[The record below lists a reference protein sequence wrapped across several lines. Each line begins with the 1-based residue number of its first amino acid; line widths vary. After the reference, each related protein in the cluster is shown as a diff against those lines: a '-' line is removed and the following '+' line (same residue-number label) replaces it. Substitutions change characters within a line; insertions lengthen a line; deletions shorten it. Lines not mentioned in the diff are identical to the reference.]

1 MLRPISWYARFR
13 TFLCT
18 FPVCFPLLL
27 FPQRLRRTVLV
38 YLRQALFRFRRLC
51 RLRLPQHV
59 VDKMSVPVESERLAV
74 GMWTV
79 FPRLPRIRQLFAWC
93 LVSLRSTKNCITG
106 RWTLE
111 CFRILLAWSMCQ
123 CRRSSAICLIFLR
136 EDGPGIH
143 DVPAIWTPLFV
154 PLVRCPT
161 RPIRVLFHQKLMQT
175 RLLSRV
181 ISQ

>member
-18 FPVCFPLLL
+18 FPVSSPLLL

-38 YLRQALFRFRRLC
+38 YLRQALFRFRGLC

-59 VDKMSVPVESERLAV
+59 VAKMSVPVESERLAL

-93 LVSLRSTKNCITG
+93 LVSLRSTKICIY
-106 RWTLE
+106 WE
-111 CFRILLAWSMCQ
+111 MES
-123 CRRSSAICLIFLR
+123 
-136 EDGPGIH
+136 
-143 DVPAIWTPLFV
+143 
-154 PLVRCPT
+154 
-161 RPIRVLFHQKLMQT
+161 RVSTYVT
-175 RLLSRV
+175 RLVHASVPEVFSHLFD
-181 ISQ
+181 ILT